1 MTIHRFT
8 TRAANG
14 EAVKLSDY
22 AGKALLIVNTASQC
36 GFTPQYADLQAL
48 HETYE
53 ARGLVVMG
61 FPCNQFGGQ
70 EPGTAEEV
78 QTFCSVNYGVTFP
91 IFEKVEAIGPNADPI
106 FRYLTDATGAE
117 IKWNFTK
124 FLVDKEG
131 KAVKAYES
139 AAKPLELGPDIE
151 AVLGE

>member
-8 TRAANG
+8 TRTANG
-14 EAVKLSDY
+14 KAVQLSDY
-22 AGKALLIVNTASQC
+22 EGKALLIVNTASEC

-48 HETYE
+48 YE
-53 ARGLVVMG
+53 AYADRGLVVMG

-70 EPGTAEEV
+70 EPGTSEEV
-78 QTFCSVNYGVTFP
+78 RTFCSLNYGVTFP

-106 FRYLTDATGAE
+106 YRYLTDETGAD

-124 FLVDKEG
+124 FLVDREG

-139 AAKPLELGPDIE
+139 AVKPFDIAPDIE
-151 AVLGE
+151 AVLG